1 MITERI
7 LEMIFCFAA
16 SWFYALIMNAPK
28 KTLIHSSTIASLGYI
43 IYIICV
49 DSGNTKLGFLLG
61 TAAITFL
68 GEIYARKLK
77 MPATIFIF
85 PSVIPIV
92 PGLGLYETMFEFVQ
106 NDIFSALQEHHQQW
120 QLYRASLDLRYGRT
134 RTSSLGQL
142 LLLDLL

>member
-16 SWFYALIMNAPK
+16 TWFYALIMNAPK

-106 NDIFSALQEHHQQW
+106 NDISSALEVGVNTIVNIG
-120 QLYRASLDLRYGRT
+120 AMAVAMAMVSLIV
-134 RTSSLGQL
+134 SKIKFKKI
-142 LLLDLL
+142 